1 MITANIPPPPFL
13 PFFLPSLFLSLYKN
27 LLMNRS
33 CMLGYLGDE
42 GESSAH
48 TNWNL
53 PLHKVVAL
61 RRDDGGIHEAQED
74 GTVHRVQT
82 GLRKPVHHNL
92 H

>member
-1 MITANIPPPPFL
+1 
-13 PFFLPSLFLSLYKN
+13 
-27 LLMNRS
+27 MNHS

-48 TNWNL
+48 TNRNL
-53 PLHKVVAL
+53 SLYKVVAL

-74 GTVHRVQT
+74 GTVHGVQT
-82 GLRKPVHHNL
+82 GLRKLLHHNL